1 MYPPLSTPDRD
12 SNHDLPIDD
21 TPFQLVLG
29 PAQFVRH
36 SLDESLGGALYGTA
50 ALRHRRRWSSDDLI
64 PGEGMGYIRKDYDY
78 NIQVSTY
85 LFNRKP
91 DVSDTFNHQAL

>member
-1 MYPPLSTPDRD
+1 MNPPLSTPDRD

-29 PAQFVRH
+29 PAQFVRY

-50 ALRHRRRWSSDDLI
+50 ALRHRRRWSSATTMS
-64 PGEGMGYIRKDYDY
+64 PGVG
-78 NIQVSTY
+78 VSHH
-85 LFNRKP
+85 NEPRVG
-91 DVSDTFNHQAL
+91 VSHHNEPPCWCQPPQ